1 MTALHCLVATQFQLA
16 PVLQPNNWITLIFCL
31 LLFLFTVM
39 IITFRRKLFLMFRA
53 LFFQRHFSL
62 IQRESKVLEDRVSL
76 LVLLFDLLTITTGL
90 VMFCTTYISKA
101 MSKLPFIAYIGI
113 FFFILLM
120 LYLIKLLSVSLYSS
134 LYGREKE
141 RAPINQS
148 RFIFM
153 TDMAVLSFPFLIV
166 IHYTGLTFLYYILIP
181 LLTILRGVWFY
192 RIMKINSVHGHG
204 FQFFLYFC
212 TLEILPW
219 LVGLKVLLII

>member
-1 MTALHCLVATQFQLA
+1 MTALHCLVATQFQMD
-16 PVLQPNNWITLIFCL
+16 PVLQPNNWITLIFCVLL
-31 LLFLFTVM
+31 LLFTLI

-53 LFFQRHFSL
+53 LFSQRHFSL

-76 LVLLFDLLTITTGL
+76 IVLLFNLLNITTGL
-90 VMFCTTYISKA
+90 VMFATTYIPGP

-113 FFFILLM
+113 FFLILLG
-120 LYLIKLLSVSLYSS
+120 LYLIKLLAVSLYSS

-141 RAPINQS
+141 RTPINQS

-153 TDMAVLSFPFLIV
+153 TDMAVISFPFLI
-166 IHYTGLTFLYYILIP
+166 IIQYTGLNFLYYILVP
-181 LLTILRGVWFY
+181 LLTILLGAWFY

-212 TLEILPW
+212 TLEFLPW